1 MTENLMNE
9 LPEDP
14 FAAPEE
20 LVTMMKGMWN
30 LHSAA
35 QIAGFPEAI
44 ATQFVIGVFT
54 SLMANAQSTQ
64 SATQPEAEKDGN
76 IE

>member
-1 MTENLMNE
+1 MNE
-9 LPEDP
+9 MPEDP

-35 QIAGFPEAI
+35 QVAGFPEHI
-44 ATQFVIGVFT
+44 ATQFVTGVFC
-54 SLMANAQSTQ
+54 SLMQGTHNATPPQ
-64 SATQPEAEKDGN
+64 EEK
-76 IE
+76 ETP

>member
-1 MTENLMNE
+1 MNE

-35 QIAGFPEAI
+35 QIAGFPETI

-54 SLMANAQSTQ
+54 SLMANAQGTQ
-64 SATQPEAEKDGN
+64 SAPEAEKDGN
-76 IE
+76 ME

>member
-1 MTENLMNE
+1 M
-9 LPEDP
+9 PPDP
-14 FAAPEE
+14 FSAPDE

-54 SLMANAQSTQ
+54 SLMANAQGTQ
-64 SATQPEAEKDGN
+64 SAPEAEKDGN
-76 IE
+76 ME

>member
-1 MTENLMNE
+1 MNE
-9 LPEDP
+9 MPEDP

-35 QIAGFPEAI
+35 QVAGFPEHI
-44 ATQFVIGVFT
+44 ATEFISKVFIALMQGQGAQNAT
-54 SLMANAQSTQ
+54 SDPPAAE
-64 SATQPEAEKDGN
+64 EAA
-76 IE
+76 

>member
-1 MTENLMNE
+1 MTESLMNE
-9 LPEDP
+9 MPEDP
-14 FAAPEE
+14 FAAPDE

-35 QIAGFPEAI
+35 QIAGFPEHI

-54 SLMANAQSTQ
+54 SLMATSQGAQNATPSDP
-64 SATQPEAEKDGN
+64 PEEAAQ
-76 IE
+76 